1 MRSMIAMLSTVG
13 WNGRAGVSG
22 RLLMLLL
29 AGMVV
34 PAACAPG
41 GPAASPQDRER
52 VAGPPKVLRLDNRR
66 EPYGLSLM
74 VGNNPHQREANYS
87 FHAGLTAYNANSEIV
102 GRLAAKI
109 PSIADGDWVLKPDG
123 AMDVTWKL
131 RPNLTWHDGTPFT
144 AADAAFGYRLQGDP
158 ELPTRSTGAV
168 AGVSAVTV
176 VDPLTFI
183 VHWKAPYFDANLSNV
198 NDVSPVPVHLLGDL
212 YQRDKQ
218 AFINSPYW
226 HGDFVGLGPYKLV
239 QWEAAAFMEGAAFQD
254 YVLGRPKIDR
264 IIIRI
269 GSDANV
275 SLATFLGG
283 DLDILTQ
290 GVTATDRGV
299 LMKRPEFIIQTWPNS
314 TNGAIWQWRDPTAP
328 WVGDE
333 SNTLALGVRQAI
345 MHLTDRQ
352 TMADTFDPGG
362 PGVAHLFVPPS
373 DPVYKLVEEKGL
385 AKYPYDPTR
394 AAQLLAN
401 AGWTKGTDGML
412 RNSAGQGFP
421 FEIRDGADTGVV
433 FADMLKQGG
442 IDSWLYDIPASVRDS
457 MEQKAKS
464 QGVRVGGGAIAG
476 SFMQQFTSK
485 EVRSEAN
492 SWAGLNQGGYVNPDV
507 DRRYEQYLVEL
518 DPRKRDESNAVF
530 HKLVADQ
537 VLRITWYHTGE
548 ASAFIDRLTGPIP
561 LTPIVENRAFNIH
574 EWDLK

>member
-1 MRSMIAMLSTVG
+1 M
-13 WNGRAGVSG
+13 
-22 RLLMLLL
+22 
-29 AGMVV
+29 
-34 PAACAPG
+34 
-41 GPAASPQDRER
+41 
-52 VAGPPKVLRLDNRR
+52 DNRR

-102 GRLAAKI
+102 GRLAAKV

-123 AMDVTWKL
+123 TMDVTWKL
-131 RPNLTWHDGTPFT
+131 RPNLTWHDGNPFT

-183 VHWKAPYFDANLSNV
+183 VHWKAPYFDADLSNV

-239 QWEAAAFMEGAAFQD
+239 QWEAAAFMEGAAFEG

-283 DLDILTQ
+283 ELDILTQ
-290 GVTATDRGV
+290 GVTAADREV
-299 LMKRPEFIIQTWPNS
+299 LGKHPEFIIQTWPNS

-345 MHLTDRQ
+345 MNLTDRQ

-362 PGVAHLFVPPS
+362 PGVAHLFVPPT
-373 DPVYKLVEEKGL
+373 DPVYKLVEAKGL

-401 AGWTKGTDGML
+401 AGWTKGSDGML

-421 FEIRDGADTGVV
+421 FEIRDGADVGVV

-442 IDSWLYDIPASVRDS
+442 IDAWVYDIPASVRDS

-492 SWAGLNQGGYVNPDV
+492 SWTGLNQGGYVNPDV
-507 DRRYEQYLVEL
+507 DRRYDQYLVEL
-518 DPRKRDESNAVF
+518 DPTKRAESNAVF

-537 VLRITWYHTGE
+537 LLRITWYHTGE
-548 ASAFIDRLTGPIP
+548 AGAFTERLTGPIP
-561 LTPIVENRAFNIH
+561 LNAVVENRAFNIH
-574 EWDLK
+574 EWDLR

>member
-1 MRSMIAMLSTVG
+1 MRSWLARVG
-13 WNGRAGVSG
+13 KIESPG
-22 RLLMLLL
+22 RLLVLLIAGGVVL
-29 AGMVV
+29 AS
-34 PAACAPG
+34 CAPQ
-41 GPAASPQDRER
+41 GPASQASAPGDAQQ
-52 VAGPPKVLRLDNRR
+52 AAASPKVLRMDNRR

-74 VGNNPHQREANYS
+74 VGANPHQREANYS
-87 FHAGLTAYNANSEIV
+87 FHAGLTAYNANNEIV

-123 AMDVTWKL
+123 TMDVTWKL

-144 AADAAFGYRLQGDP
+144 AADAAFGYRLQGDA

-168 AGVSAVTV
+168 ALVSAVTV

-183 VHWKAPYFDANLSNV
+183 VHWKAPYFDADLSNV

-269 GSDANV
+269 GADANV

-290 GVTATDRGV
+290 GVTAADREV
-299 LMKRPEFIIQTWPNS
+299 LTKRPEFIIQTWPNS
-314 TNGAIWQWRDPTAP
+314 TNGAIWQWRDPAAP

-333 SNTLALGVRQAI
+333 SNTSALGVRQAI

-362 PGVAHLFVPPS
+362 AGVAHLFVPPS
-373 DPVYKLVEEKGL
+373 DPVYKLVEAKGL

-394 AAQLLAN
+394 ASQLLAN
-401 AGWTKGTDGML
+401 AGWTKGSDGML
-412 RNSAGQGFP
+412 RNANGQGFP
-421 FEIRDGADTGVV
+421 FEIRDGADIGVV

-442 IDSWLYDIPASVRDS
+442 IDSWVYDIPASVRDS

-485 EVRSEAN
+485 EFRSEAN
-492 SWAGLNQGGYVNPDV
+492 SWTGLNQGGYVNPDV
-507 DRRYEQYLVEL
+507 DRRYDQYLVEL
-518 DPRKRDESNAVF
+518 DPVKRAESNAVF
-530 HKLVADQ
+530 HKFVADQ

-548 ASAFIDRLTGPIP
+548 AGAFINRLTGPIP

-574 EWDLK
+574 EWDLR